1 MPLRKR
7 IEGEICSGWREHAVR
22 YKDLQREAEDLVGND
37 SIQESETVFRF
48 HATFA
53 MEQASEFYDSKVKE
67 LQVVFE
73 EVSICVGG
81 VHDVHKD
88 REKCSLVKVNSPCT
102 SIHHLWSLA
111 EEAIPIEGTESEV
124 SAGLRKRYFAI
135 WCLNAREKT
144 SSQKTSLASF
154 VNESFMLTLEENA
167 IKDALREFLPM
178 LVYIDRIRSFALLN
192 CVTIMK
198 LAQRHCNAET
208 SKALID
214 TLYATPMFQMTA
226 INILQPKIE
235 NLARK
240 LQQQLTG
247 TVAELPSSWS
257 MHVCPFCS
265 HTVTNA
271 ITLPIGRTC
280 CWKCVAE
287 GCTDAIVYCP
297 LTTKPVDIKEL
308 RLERVLVSFLRRFFP
323 SSLKDA
329 PAPLTGNIVD
339 DATENKGAPLVGM
352 LSALRS
358 NNKVTEKCKVSVS
371 RRARRTADEKR
382 PLSLELKNLDV
393 EVSAILKTLAT
404 PSTPRKGRISPTIQ
418 GKGSPTPTVLPSTE
432 TPMLMP
438 LRRRHRRSISC
449 PGTGFC
455 EPPNDMFA
463 HGPPII
469 VAEQTSTTYVIEP
482 RNLRGF
488 PLCGANCWCIE
499 RQAEASACLLS
510 PKA

>member
-1 MPLRKR
+1 
-7 IEGEICSGWREHAVR
+7 
-22 YKDLQREAEDLVGND
+22 
-37 SIQESETVFRF
+37 
-48 HATFA
+48 

-265 HTVTNA
+265 HTVTN
-271 ITLPIGRTC
+271 GRL
-280 CWKCVAE
+280 
-287 GCTDAIVYCP
+287 Y
-297 LTTKPVDIKEL
+297 
-308 RLERVLVSFLRRFFP
+308 RR
-323 SSLKDA
+323 
-329 PAPLTGNIVD
+329 
-339 DATENKGAPLVGM
+339 
-352 LSALRS
+352 
-358 NNKVTEKCKVSVS
+358 
-371 RRARRTADEKR
+371 
-382 PLSLELKNLDV
+382 
-393 EVSAILKTLAT
+393 
-404 PSTPRKGRISPTIQ
+404 
-418 GKGSPTPTVLPSTE
+418 
-432 TPMLMP
+432 
-438 LRRRHRRSISC
+438 
-449 PGTGFC
+449 
-455 EPPNDMFA
+455 
-463 HGPPII
+463 
-469 VAEQTSTTYVIEP
+469 Y
-482 RNLRGF
+482 
-488 PLCGANCWCIE
+488 
-499 RQAEASACLLS
+499 CLLS
-510 PKA
+510 PHDQASGHQGAAPRACACVIPAPLFPIIAQRRSCTTHRQHCGRCYRKQGRPLSGHVVGTSLQQ